1 MDVLKGAVIHSLDKK
16 AHVSSA
22 SIRWARNVL
31 NPADDMVL
39 KLAEQL
45 ADLVGKDGNSVLW
58 GQFQRASR
66 QGDFPGAVSGLIDPS
81 DSTTLMGLSKV
92 TMVEL
97 RDQAKVKPGA
107 TGGHIFFGHFES
119 RGTEYLLVAMIK
131 QKGAITLTRDMRP
144 TAIKEIDMSKLHQ
157 AARINLV
164 RYQEHLA
171 AEAAAAAAKAE
182 AEAEDSTALALSS
195 EAAADVSPQAPE
207 TEAVENA
214 SEDTGSGAAMD
225 GSIEKSYLC
234 FVNRKGREEV
244 ADYFIDALGCQ
255 KGTSS
260 SQMTTGLL
268 RSLRE
273 FVRSKPA
280 IASAQTEIKQGVVDY
295 MQSLPEENGV
305 VRLDEVV
312 QAAKSKVAPQLHAE
326 FDDLKSFLNS
336 EAHSIQDE
344 FVLSRTALK
353 AHVRINAK
361 KSNWGLWFETS
372 AVGIANSELLYN
384 VDRKTLTL
392 TSLPPGAIESIEQTL
407 RARGQM

>member
-1 MDVLKGAVIHSLDKK
+1 MDVLKGAVIHSLDKS
-16 AHVSSA
+16 AHVSTA
-22 SIRWARNVL
+22 SVKWAKKVL
-31 NPADDMVL
+31 NPTDEMVL
-39 KLAEQL
+39 KLASQL

-66 QGDFPGAVSGLIDPS
+66 RGDFPGAVSGLIDPA
-81 DSTTLMGLSKV
+81 DKTTLMGLSKV
-92 TMVEL
+92 TMIEL
-97 RDQAKVKPGA
+97 RDQARVKPGA

-119 RGTEYLLVAMIK
+119 RGCEYLLVAMIK
-131 QKGAITLTRDMRP
+131 QKGAITLTSDMRP

-157 AARINLV
+157 AARINLD
-164 RYQEHLA
+164 RFQKYTI
-171 AEAAAAAAKAE
+171 AEAAKTVASATE
-182 AEAEDSTALALSS
+182 AIPRESVLPAALATDQLTHVDSS
-195 EAAADVSPQAPE
+195 GVPVQD
-207 TEAVENA
+207 A
-214 SEDTGSGAAMD
+214 SV
-225 GSIEKSYLC
+225 EKSYLC

-280 IASAQTEIKQGVVDY
+280 IAASQAEIKQGVVDY

-305 VRLDEVV
+305 VRLEEVV

-336 EAHSIQDE
+336 EEHGIQDE

-372 AVGIANSELLYN
+372 AIGIANSELLYN
-384 VDRKTLTL
+384 VDRQTLTL
-392 TSLPPGAIESIEQTL
+392 TSLPPGAIESIEETL

>member
-1 MDVLKGAVIHSLDKK
+1 MDVLKGAVIHSLDKS
-16 AHVSSA
+16 AHVSTA
-22 SIRWARNVL
+22 SIRWARKVL
-31 NPADDMVL
+31 NPTDEMVL
-39 KLAEQL
+39 KLAGQL
-45 ADLVGKDGNSVLW
+45 AELVGKDGNSVLW

-66 QGDFPGAVSGLIDPS
+66 RGDFPGAVSGLIDPS
-81 DSTTLMGLSKV
+81 DKTTLMGLSKV
-92 TMVEL
+92 TMIEL
-97 RDQAKVKPGA
+97 RDQARVKPGA

-119 RGTEYLLVAMIK
+119 RGSEYLLVAMIK

-157 AARINLV
+157 AARINLA
-164 RYQEHLA
+164 RFQKHIA
-171 AEAAAAAAKAE
+171 AEAAKAAAANTTSAAPKAR
-182 AEAEDSTALALSS
+182 ALPGVLSV
-195 EAAADVSPQAPE
+195 ATAADKSAPVDPSGV
-207 TEAVENA
+207 AAQDA
-214 SEDTGSGAAMD
+214 ST
-225 GSIEKSYLC
+225 EKSYLC

-273 FVRSKPA
+273 FVRSRPA
-280 IASAQTEIKQGVVDY
+280 IASAQAEIKQGVVDY

-305 VRLDEVV
+305 VRLDEVI

-326 FDDLKSFLNS
+326 FNDLKSYLNS
-336 EAHSIQDE
+336 EEHGIQDE
-344 FVLSRTALK
+344 FVLSRAALK

-392 TSLPPGAIESIEQTL
+392 TSLPPGAIESIEETL

>member
-1 MDVLKGAVIHSLDKK
+1 
-16 AHVSSA
+16 
-22 SIRWARNVL
+22 
-31 NPADDMVL
+31 MVL
-39 KLAEQL
+39 KLADQL

-66 QGDFPGAVSGLIDPS
+66 RGDFPGAVSGLIDPS
-81 DSTTLMGLSKV
+81 DKTTLMGLSKV
-92 TMVEL
+92 TMIEL
-97 RDQAKVKPGA
+97 RDQARLKPGA

-119 RGTEYLLVAMIK
+119 RGSEYLLVAMIK

-157 AARINLV
+157 AARINLD
-164 RYQEHLA
+164 RYQEHMDAEA
-171 AEAAAAAAKAE
+171 AKSAAAAAAS
-182 AEAEDSTALALSS
+182 STASAEEADEVASDDTS
-195 EAAADVSPQAPE
+195 EFAAQ
-207 TEAVENA
+207 
-214 SEDTGSGAAMD
+214 DTSL
-225 GSIEKSYLC
+225 EKSYLC

-280 IASAQTEIKQGVVDY
+280 IASSQAEIKQSVIDY
-295 MQSLPEENGV
+295 MQSLPEKDGI

-312 QAAKSKVAPQLHAE
+312 QAARSKVAPQLHAE
-326 FDDLKSFLNS
+326 FDDLKSYLNS
-336 EAHSIQDE
+336 EEHGIQDE
-344 FVLSRTALK
+344 FVLSRAALK
-353 AHVRINAK
+353 THVRINAK
-361 KSNWGLWFETS
+361 KSNWALWFETS
-372 AVGIANSELLYN
+372 AVGIENSELLYS